1 MLPFPNFSFEAPDT
15 LSDLVALAAAP
26 NARIVAGG
34 TDLLPS
40 VKHRLFTPDVVVS
53 LSRVGE
59 LRGIVDSDGELLIGA
74 GTTLRDV
81 ARHGEVLGRYPALA
95 EACRTVATST
105 IQGMATLGG
114 NVMLDTRCLYYNQP
128 AGWREAIGGCL
139 KADGSVCHV
148 APNGRGCYAAQSA
161 DTVPVLWLYG
171 ARLRLAS
178 VGGTRDV
185 ALSDVFD
192 VDGRTW
198 LRIQPGEVLTHIVLP
213 AAPAGTVVHRKLRAR
228 GAIDYALL
236 LCAVHARPDGGARA
250 VLSAIGPAPIEV
262 EVDDA
267 ADLPEVGWKRAV
279 PLRTHAWAPHWRKHM
294 VRVELRRA
302 LSGTL
307 H

>member
-1 MLPFPNFSFEAPDT
+1 MLPFPSFSFEAPER
-15 LSDLVALAAAP
+15 LSDLVALAAQP
-26 NARIVAGG
+26 GSRIVAGG
-34 TDLLPS
+34 TDLFPS

-53 LSRVGE
+53 LRRVAAIREVHETEGE
-59 LRGIVDSDGELLIGA
+59 LVIGA
-74 GTTLRDV
+74 GATLREV
-81 ARHGEVLGRYPALA
+81 SRRPEVLAGYPALA

-128 AGWREAIGGCL
+128 EGWRQAIGGCL
-139 KADGSVCHV
+139 KADGTVCHV

-178 VGGTRDV
+178 VRGTREV

-198 LRIQPGEVLTHIVLP
+198 LRLERDEVLTHLVLP
-213 AAPAGTVVHRKLRAR
+213 PPPAGTVVHRKLRAR

-236 LCAVHARPDGGARA
+236 LCAVHTRADGGARA
-250 VLSAIGPAPIEV
+250 VLSALGPAPIEV
-262 EVDDA
+262 SVDDA
-267 ADLPEVGWKRAV
+267 ADLAEAGWKRAM
-279 PLRTHAWAPHWRKHM
+279 PMRTHAWAAHWRKHM

-302 LSGTL
+302 LSGAL